1 MQVIEH
7 KSLHTTH
14 YTQAHTFKS
23 LHSSSYTPVITQS
36 VFLGHIYFEAL
47 LAGVPEFVEV
57 YHRTIKLSDAHEL
70 IKILRTRKMSFNKHN
85 CYYTTAHTSLLLHI
99 SVYTIIVTQ
108 QLIHIDSYT
117 IVITQ

>member
-1 MQVIEH
+1 M
-7 KSLHTTH
+7 
-14 YTQAHTFKS
+14 F
-23 LHSSSYTPVITQS
+23 
-36 VFLGHIYFEAL
+36 FWGHIYFEAL

-70 IKILRTRKMSFNKHN
+70 IKILRIRKMSFNKHN